1 MEEKYDRIGLNYN
14 QTRKADPYL
23 LKRLAHHLGPAEGS
37 FLDIGCGTGNYTIA
51 LHDLHY
57 NILGVDPSSLMLE
70 RARSRNPKITWLQ
83 SKVEDLS
90 LDDASFNGVTAFL
103 TLHHW
108 QDLKQGFKELFR
120 VMKPAA
126 RLVIFSSTPEQMKAY
141 WLCHYFPKMLKASID
156 QMPSLKEVRQAI
168 SEAGLQYEG
177 FENYSVKD
185 DLQDQF
191 LQCGKNNPQLYFDPK
206 IRQGISTFSALG
218 NRQEV
223 EHGLA
228 RLKEDMDSGAFE
240 EIKNS
245 YESENGDY
253 LYIYASKP

>member
-1 MEEKYDRIGLNYN
+1 MEEKYDRIGINYN

-51 LHDLHY
+51 LHELNY

-108 QDLKQGFKELFR
+108 QSLELGFQELHR
-120 VMKPAA
+120 VMKSSA
-126 RLVIFSSTPEQMKAY
+126 RLVIFSSTPEQMENY

-156 QMPSLKEVRQAI
+156 QMPSLNRVRKAI
-168 SEAGLQYEG
+168 SEAGLQYED

-191 LQCGKNNPQLYFDPK
+191 LQCGKNNPQLYFDPR

-218 NRQEV
+218 NKLEV
-223 EHGLA
+223 EQGLA
-228 RLKEDMDSGAFE
+228 RLKNDIDSGAFE

-245 YESENGDY
+245 YETENGDY

>member
-1 MEEKYDRIGLNYN
+1 MEEKYDRIGVNYN

-23 LKRLAHHLGPAEGS
+23 LKRLAHHLGPTEGS

-83 SKVEDLS
+83 SKAEDLS

-141 WLCHYFPKMLKASID
+141 WLCYYFPKMLEASIE
-156 QMPSLKEVRQAI
+156 QMPSLNEVREAI
-168 SEAGLQYEG
+168 SEAGL
-177 FENYSVKD
+177 
-185 DLQDQF
+185 
-191 LQCGKNNPQLYFDPK
+191 
-206 IRQGISTFSALG
+206 
-218 NRQEV
+218 
-223 EHGLA
+223 
-228 RLKEDMDSGAFE
+228 
-240 EIKNS
+240 
-245 YESENGDY
+245 
-253 LYIYASKP
+253 